1 MESKI
6 PTPLPLCNRK
16 GRDKTVIKPLSDWNA
31 KKKAKTEQD
40 FHFFS
45 YTTILKVY
53 FKKETS
59 RTLNVKFQD

>member
-6 PTPLPLCNRK
+6 PTPLPLCKRK